1 MKLTNCLFVI
11 HHFYI
16 NIFCIL
22 VNFEEYDDIVEI
34 IGNRQ
39 LNESTETLSYKS
51 FPSIYNEF
59 YSVIKKNNELST
71 FVVGMILEMKYIIM
85 SKQNKSLYLN
95 RMITHFSNFKN
106 MFTRL
111 EKGIQLMLIEPSS
124 SSLKDNTKRR
134 KVFMRLIKIKNP
146 EIGSY

>member
-1 MKLTNCLFVI
+1 
-11 HHFYI
+11 
-16 NIFCIL
+16 
-22 VNFEEYDDIVEI
+22 
-34 IGNRQ
+34 
-39 LNESTETLSYKS
+39 
-51 FPSIYNEF
+51 
-59 YSVIKKNNELST
+59 
-71 FVVGMILEMKYIIM
+71 M

-106 MFTRL
+106 IFTRL

-124 SSLKDNTKRR
+124 SSLKDNTKRG